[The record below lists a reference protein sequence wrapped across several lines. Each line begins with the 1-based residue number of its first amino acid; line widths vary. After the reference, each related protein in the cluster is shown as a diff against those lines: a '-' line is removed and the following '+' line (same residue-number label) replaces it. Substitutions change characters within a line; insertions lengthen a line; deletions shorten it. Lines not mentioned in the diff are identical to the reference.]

1 MKTIRSSNLPFNT
14 TPLGSW
20 GSAHDFRRYDRAA
33 VKLAQRAGLTL
44 PVAQTVADLNGL
56 GNRGRR

>member
-20 GSAHDFRRYDRAA
+20 AMSHVNRRYDRA
-33 VKLAQRAGLTL
+33 VIKLAERTGMSL
-44 PVAQTVADLNGL
+44 PVAQVFAEHNGL
-56 GNRGRR
+56 GRRR